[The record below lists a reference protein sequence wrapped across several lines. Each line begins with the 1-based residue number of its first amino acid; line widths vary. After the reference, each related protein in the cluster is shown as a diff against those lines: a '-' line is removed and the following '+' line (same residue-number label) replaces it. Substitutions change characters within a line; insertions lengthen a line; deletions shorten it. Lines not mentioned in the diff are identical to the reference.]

1 MKPKIVNADDH
12 DVLNPM
18 AGTSKYAAGTE
29 DGIPEELELRDTE
42 GDDGD
47 DDLDEDEVVDED
59 DDLLE
64 AEPLPHE
71 IVDPEEEDDEDE
83 PA

>member
-29 DGIPEELELRDTE
+29 DGIPEELELSDTE

-64 AEPLPHE
+64 AEPLPDE

>member
-29 DGIPEELELRDTE
+29 DGIPEELEISDTK
-42 GDDGD
+42 GDDGEN
-47 DDLDEDEVVDED
+47 DLDEDLEED